1 MRPDYPDV
9 RKPENFVSKCAISS
23 VFTCSLNKK

>member
-1 MRPDYPDV
+1 MLSDYPDV

-23 VFTCSLNKK
+23 IFTCRINKK